1 MASIDISWNL
11 PPGSRQRSPS
21 DRRLCRRIMPVVS
34 CCSTQDR
41 EHGHGR
47 DTRRR
52 HTGKP
57 RRPRSFPAGI
67 RPEIQHLPF
76 DHRRHRRYGD
86 RHAGSAAERGGTPR
100 PGATGYRIRHVPDER
115 REERPLAGPVTVRI
129 GNRSMSTD
137 WVVGPPLGEP
147 LLGQIVIEALD
158 LIADRTN
165 RTLTPRSP
173 TIRCSS

>member
-1 MASIDISWNL
+1 M
-11 PPGSRQRSPS
+11 
-21 DRRLCRRIMPVVS
+21 
-34 CCSTQDR
+34 
-41 EHGHGR
+41 
-47 DTRRR
+47 
-52 HTGKP
+52 
-57 RRPRSFPAGI
+57 
-67 RPEIQHLPF
+67 
-76 DHRRHRRYGD
+76 
-86 RHAGSAAERGGTPR
+86 
-100 PGATGYRIRHVPDER
+100 
-115 REERPLAGPVTVRI
+115 TVRI